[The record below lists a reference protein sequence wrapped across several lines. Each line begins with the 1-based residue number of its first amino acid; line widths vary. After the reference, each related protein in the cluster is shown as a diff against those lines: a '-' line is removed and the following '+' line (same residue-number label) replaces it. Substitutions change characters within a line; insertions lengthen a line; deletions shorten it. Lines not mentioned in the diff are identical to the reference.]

1 MERILLSRPEPGRLP
16 SGRHGLTREAVA
28 ESQRG
33 RLLFAMAEAVAENG
47 YGPTSVSDV
56 VERAGVSRRTFYE
69 LFPDKEACFLAAY
82 ETGVEIILGQIRR
95 DVGALAAVD
104 WRDRARTAVETY
116 MRVLAGEPAFAWATH
131 VEILA
136 AGRRALERRAAI
148 LGVFTAVW
156 RRFHEVARAEDPTLR
171 ALPAEAY
178 QTLTGGL
185 EELVRE
191 RLRTQGAQSLPAY
204 TETVLHAALTLL
216 GDARGA
222 P

>member
-1 MERILLSRPEPGRLP
+1 MERILLSRPAPARLP
-16 SGRHGLTREAVA
+16 SGRHGLTPEAVA
-28 ESQRG
+28 ASQRG

-56 VERAGVSRRTFYE
+56 VERAAVSRRTFYE

-82 ETGVEIILGQIRR
+82 DTGVEVILGQIRR
-95 DVGALAAVD
+95 DVAALPAVG
-104 WRDRARTAVETY
+104 WRERARTAVETY

-136 AGRRALERRAAI
+136 AGRHALERRAAI
-148 LGVFTAVW
+148 LGVFTDVW
-156 RRFHEVARAEDPTLR
+156 RRFHELARTEEPTLPV
-171 ALPAEAY
+171 LPTEAY

-191 RLRTQGAQSLPAY
+191 RLRTRGAQSLPAY
-204 TETVLHAALTLL
+204 TETVLHAALSLL
-216 GDARGA
+216 GDVDGEK
-222 P
+222 

>member
-1 MERILLSRPEPGRLP
+1 MP

-33 RLLFAMAEAVAENG
+33 RLLFAMAEAVAEEG
-47 YGPTSVSDV
+47 YAATSVSDV
-56 VERAGVSRRTFYE
+56 VERAAVSRRTFYE

-82 ETGVEIILGQIRR
+82 DTGVEVILGQIRR
-95 DVGALAAVD
+95 DVGALPAVG
-104 WRDRARTAVETY
+104 WRERARTAVETY

-148 LGVFTAVW
+148 LGVFTEVW
-156 RRFHEVARAEDPTLR
+156 RRFHEVARAEDATLR
-171 ALPAEAY
+171 VLPEDAY
-178 QTLTGGL
+178 RTLTGGL
-185 EELVRE
+185 EELVRD

-204 TETVLHAALTLL
+204 AEAVLHAALSLL
-216 GDARGA
+216 GDADGEK
-222 P
+222 